1 MAAIWSSSV
10 KAILGEIKYFRVPV
24 PLTSLEEF
32 QKASDA
38 FDEKNRFPVTA
49 TLCKNLKLSEAELL
63 SNINGCYPLVHEDV
77 LRLSCAFLAMKRAY
91 GTAVEKDIYNRSNIL
106 DFFNR
111 LLSKRPLVFLNSSDS
126 YRLKDGQIRGHGGF
140 PSIGTEAEKPPLLME
155 HLMTYDEIKLAAL
168 VNFSGATALINS
180 GDRFNSG
187 VPNDQNR
194 PFEERAV
201 YVGLVGARF
210 ERPDAME
217 SQDILIQRDHNVA
230 ANGYGL
236 ASSDRP
242 LDEREPVSRLELM
255 AQLFGQRFGFP
266 SYEEVTSGDDG
277 PVADKLAGGQ
287 IRPMG
292 SHPTPAN
299 YFNVEVYQRRIS
311 LSVFPFLVEAN
322 HRAKL
327 ASKRAY
333 VHVVGLGLGVWKVFR
348 DQNELFVRV
357 FADILASTSFEFI
370 ADVDFSYLSGVGSCG
385 GAEDGQIF
393 PGTDIKIHFSRR
405 DPFAK
410 LEGEDASGKLVV
422 ASWAYDGNSFIGN
435 EYWDRALTASGD
447 PAAAC
452 CSQIPEIL
460 NPCINRMI
468 SGENLHVA
476 TREGLVVS
484 LKAFVDNY
492 EE

>member
-1 MAAIWSSSV
+1 M
-10 KAILGEIKYFRVPV
+10 
-24 PLTSLEEF
+24 
-32 QKASDA
+32 
-38 FDEKNRFPVTA
+38 
-49 TLCKNLKLSEAELL
+49 
-63 SNINGCYPLVHEDV
+63 
-77 LRLSCAFLAMKRAY
+77 
-91 GTAVEKDIYNRSNIL
+91 
-106 DFFNR
+106 
-111 LLSKRPLVFLNSSDS
+111 
-126 YRLKDGQIRGHGGF
+126 
-140 PSIGTEAEKPPLLME
+140 
-155 HLMTYDEIKLAAL
+155 
-168 VNFSGATALINS
+168 
-180 GDRFNSG
+180 
-187 VPNDQNR
+187 
-194 PFEERAV
+194 
-201 YVGLVGARF
+201 GL
-210 ERPDAME
+210 
-217 SQDILIQRDHNVA
+217 
-230 ANGYGL
+230 
-236 ASSDRP
+236 
-242 LDEREPVSRLELM
+242 
-255 AQLFGQRFGFP
+255 
-266 SYEEVTSGDDG
+266 
-277 PVADKLAGGQ
+277 
-287 IRPMG
+287 
-292 SHPTPAN
+292 HPTPAN
-299 YFNVEVYQRRIS
+299 YFNAEVYQRRIS

-333 VHVVGLGLGVWKVFR
+333 VHVVGLGLGVWKVFQ

-435 EYWDRALTASGD
+435 EYWDGALTASGD

-460 NPCINRMI
+460 NPSINRMI

-484 LKAFVDNY
+484 LKAFVENLALATESD
-492 EE
+492 EL